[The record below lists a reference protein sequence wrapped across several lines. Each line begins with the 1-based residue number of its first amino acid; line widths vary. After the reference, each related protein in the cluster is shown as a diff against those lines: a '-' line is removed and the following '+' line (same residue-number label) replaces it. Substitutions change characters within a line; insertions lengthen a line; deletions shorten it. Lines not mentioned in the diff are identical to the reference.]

1 MNRWGKVLYP
11 EAFKGS
17 YIRTH
22 WDYENDLKDILE
34 RSGKKDDF
42 TSKYKMRLKFLDE
55 RRENCVQ
62 KRDWFEVLKYGNKL
76 YAMKIKDYKNI
87 RIIFSFVE
95 YKDIKYAVLLHAFEE
110 KTGKRKSP
118 TSYDTAIRVAQQR
131 LKEVIEW

>member
-42 TSKYKMRLKFLDE
+42 TSKYKS
-55 RRENCVQ
+55 
-62 KRDWFEVLKYGNKL
+62 G
-76 YAMKIKDYKNI
+76 
-87 RIIFSFVE
+87 
-95 YKDIKYAVLLHAFEE
+95 
-110 KTGKRKSP
+110 
-118 TSYDTAIRVAQQR
+118 
-131 LKEVIEW
+131 

>member
-1 MNRWGKVLYP
+1 MPV
-11 EAFKGS
+11 S
-17 YIRTH
+17 YTH
-22 WDYENDLKDILE
+22 LILE

-76 YAMKIKDYKNI
+76 YAMKIKDDKNI

-118 TSYDTAIRVAQQR
+118 TSYDTAIRVAPVSYTHLEQHILGTDRQY
-131 LKEVIEW
+131 VS